1 MSEKGKQLERS
12 ALIHY
17 VKTAHTSRDSKFQNN
32 IFLFFDEK

>member
-17 VKTAHTSRDSKFQNN
+17 VKTAHTSRDSKFQS
-32 IFLFFDEK
+32 IFFKFFDEK